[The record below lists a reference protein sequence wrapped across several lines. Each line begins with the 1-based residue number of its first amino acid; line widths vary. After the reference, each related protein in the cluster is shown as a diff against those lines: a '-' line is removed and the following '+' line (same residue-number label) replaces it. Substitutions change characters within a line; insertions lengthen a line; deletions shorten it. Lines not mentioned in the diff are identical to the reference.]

1 MKPTIRELIAILEH
15 ELQLYERMLDRLR
28 REKTALLGSRPRQLA
43 RLTEEKQVMSVQLAK
58 LETQRQ
64 SALSRIAV
72 ELNMPSRQLT
82 LKMIARQVDTRSAE
96 RILEV
101 RLALIRVTRAVK
113 LANEESRCLVR
124 HCLGLV
130 QGSISFLRQMISPP
144 PVYGSSG
151 GIAANTQ
158 NGHLLSGQY

>member
-1 MKPTIRELIAILEH
+1 MKPTIRELIDILEQ
-15 ELQLYERMLDRLR
+15 ELQLYECMLDRLR
-28 REKTALLGSRPRQLA
+28 REKTALLGSQPGQLT
-43 RLTEEKQVMSVQLAK
+43 RLIEEKQVMSVQLTK

-64 SALSRIAV
+64 SVLSRIAV
-72 ELNMPSRQLT
+72 ELSVPPGQLT
-82 LKMIARQVDTRSAE
+82 LKMIARHVDTLFAE
-96 RILEV
+96 RILKM

-130 QGSISFLRQMISPP
+130 QGSISFLRQIISPP

-151 GIAANTQ
+151 GIAASRE